1 LKITLL
7 WVGKTKS
14 QSLFSLLEDYKRRV
28 RHFCDLSVVEIK
40 PSEDI
45 DSLQI
50 VVKESE
56 RLLGKVQPADYV
68 IILDAKGKSLTTEKF
83 TNLILERRE
92 HSLKNLVFVIG
103 GHCGLSVEM
112 RSRANLLLSL
122 SKMTLNHE
130 LTRVILME
138 QIYRAFCLIH
148 HIPYHK

>member
-50 VVKESE
+50 VAKESE
-56 RLLGKVQPADYV
+56 RLLAKVQPADHV
-68 IILDAKGKSLTTEKF
+68 VILDARGKSLTTEEF
-83 TNLILERRE
+83 TNLIFERRE

-112 RSRANLLLSL
+112 KSRANLLLSL

>member
-68 IILDAKGKSLTTEKF
+68 VILDARGKSLTTEAF

-112 RSRANLLLSL
+112 KSRANLLLSL

>member
-1 LKITLL
+1 MKVTLL

-68 IILDAKGKSLTTEKF
+68 IILDTSGKSLTTEEF

-112 RSRANLLLSL
+112 KSRANLLLSL

>member
-1 LKITLL
+1 LKLTLL

-68 IILDAKGKSLTTEKF
+68 VILDARGKSLTTEAF

-112 RSRANLLLSL
+112 KSRANLLLSL